1 MTHYI
6 SLPNSTT
13 NYGPIASVIFTLLL
27 VSPQDFS
34 GLRKDRWDKIL
45 QPVSSC
51 MYVSIHM
58 LLPFF
63 REHFHQRQ
71 PTISTIPA
79 TIKDTVLEANTYA
92 SILVSQDHSAAN
104 MFFVVGRINFNSG
117 A

>member
-1 MTHYI
+1 
-6 SLPNSTT
+6 
-13 NYGPIASVIFTLLL
+13 
-27 VSPQDFS
+27 
-34 GLRKDRWDKIL
+34 
-45 QPVSSC
+45 

-104 MFFVVGRINFNSG
+104 MFFFLEELILIVAPKALLYYLRWYGIRTSTIQLQ
-117 A
+117 